1 MGIVVKNQEVTM
13 PKGFSG
19 SYIDH
24 VVRLGIKRALQNKK
38 QRDNKLNKQ
47 AEVTE
52 ILRQLLKAEA
62 INDSDTTQPGS
73 SQRTWLPSRGRGV
86 CAECL
91 CRMPNVCAECR
102 MSVPNAVLRVCS

>member
-1 MGIVVKNQEVTM
+1 MGIIVKNQKVTM

-47 AEVTE
+47 AEITE

-62 INDSDTTQPGS
+62 INDSATTQPGS
-73 SQRTWLPSRGRGV
+73 SQRTWLIG
-86 CAECL
+86 
-91 CRMPNVCAECR
+91 
-102 MSVPNAVLRVCS
+102 